1 MITNQALL
9 FFIFVI
15 NGLLIGILF
24 DVFRILR
31 ISFKTKD
38 FVTYI
43 EDITFWI
50 LTGSIILYSI
60 FIFNNGEIR
69 FFIFI
74 GIIIGVIL
82 YMMLFSSHIIKISVF
97 VIKFFKKILS
107 KIIFNPIKILFKF
120 IRKMLSKPV
129 SIITINL
136 RKLIKQKNVKI
147 TK

>member
-15 NGLLIGILF
+15 NGLLIGIVF
-24 DVFRILR
+24 DIFRILR

-43 EDITFWI
+43 EDIAFWLI
-50 LTGSIILYSI
+50 TGAIVLYSI

-82 YMMLFSSHIIKISVF
+82 YMMLFSSNVIKISVLI
-97 VIKFFKKILS
+97 IKFLKKI
-107 KIIFNPIKILFKF
+107 IIIPIKILK
-120 IRKMLSKPV
+120 KP
-129 SIITINL
+129 ITMITINI
-136 RKLIKQKNVKI
+136 RKTIREKRKSIKQKNVKI
-147 TK
+147 AK

>member
-15 NGLLIGILF
+15 NGLLIGIVF
-24 DVFRILR
+24 DIFRILR

-43 EDITFWI
+43 EDIAFWLI
-50 LTGSIILYSI
+50 TGAIVLYSI

-82 YMMLFSSHIIKISVF
+82 YMMLFSSNVIKISVLI
-97 VIKFFKKILS
+97 IKFLKKI
-107 KIIFNPIKILFKF
+107 IIIPIKILK
-120 IRKMLSKPV
+120 KP
-129 SIITINL
+129 ITMITINI
-136 RKLIKQKNVKI
+136 RKTIREKIKSIKQKNVKI
-147 TK
+147 AK